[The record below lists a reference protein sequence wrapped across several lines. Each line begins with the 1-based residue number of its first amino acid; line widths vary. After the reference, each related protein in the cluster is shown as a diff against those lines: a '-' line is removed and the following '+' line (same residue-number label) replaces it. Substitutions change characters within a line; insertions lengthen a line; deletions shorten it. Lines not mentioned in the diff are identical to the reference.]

1 MGTKGKQKSEHM
13 GTCQVCF
20 RLQKAPKDRLSLHG
34 YTRPGDGFLNG
45 ECIGS
50 RELPYELSCETTKR
64 VLANLE
70 THLSQ
75 LKEYFTKLKNR
86 KVPEFVWE
94 YMAKTEHGK
103 EITKHITV
111 HIGDA
116 RKPAPA
122 DRSMIYMYTYPHIP
136 SYDEMLEKAIYQ
148 QERKISLTEYDII
161 AFKDKVKRWELKPLK
176 PIPENRK
183 KFVIQ
188 YKNLVS
194 EYVFDPKYA
203 WDKTHFGAVGVW
215 QKYKVVDED
224 KIDRAKEILERKK
237 KKNIKAGIIEI
248 RVIPFTDTK

>member
-1 MGTKGKQKSEHM
+1 METKGKQKSEHM

-50 RELPYELSCETTKR
+50 RELPYELSCEITKH

-86 KVPEFVWE
+86 KVSEFVWE
-94 YMAKTEHGK
+94 YKAKENGRET
-103 EITKHITV
+103 TKHITV
-111 HIGDA
+111 HIGDSK
-116 RKPAPA
+116 KPAPA
-122 DRSMIYMYTYPHIP
+122 DRSMAYMYTYQYIP
-136 SYDEMLEKAIYQ
+136 SYDEMLENAIYQ
-148 QERKISLTEYDII
+148 QERKIMLTERDIS
-161 AFKDKVKRWELKPLK
+161 AFKDKVNKWTLKPLK
-176 PIPENRK
+176 PIPGSQKR
-183 KFVIQ
+183 FVIQ

-194 EYVFDPKYA
+194 EYVFDPKYP

-215 QKYKVVDED
+215 QKYKVVDQD
-224 KIDRAKEILERKK
+224 KIDKAKEILARKK
-237 KKNIKAGIIEI
+237 KKHIKAGIIEI